1 MLLPMTHHRPSRAM
15 PRTFSRFVLAL
26 VLVAAVAGFA
36 AFDLG
41 RFLSLEQLRAA
52 QADLAGLY
60 AQRPGSVIAAFFGIY
75 VAVTA
80 LSLPGAVPLTLAGG
94 ALFGLGLGTLVVSF
108 ASTLGATLAMLV
120 SRHLLREAVQSRF
133 GARLAEVDRGIARD
147 GAFYLFTLRLVPVL
161 PFFAINLL
169 MGLTAMRA
177 WTYAW
182 VSQLGMLAGT
192 LVYVN
197 AGTQLAQISSLQGIV
212 SPSLLGAFALLGV
225 LPLAGRWLV
234 SALKA
239 RRALAPWRHRR
250 PRRFDRNL
258 VVIGAGA
265 AGLVTSYIAA
275 AVKARVT
282 LVEAH
287 RMGGDCLN
295 TGCVPSK
302 ALIRAATLAQEI
314 REAHR
319 FGVGVAAG
327 ATDPGLSASCSAT
340 AFSAVFAAAVPA
352 KVVVDF
358 PAVMDRVAQVVREI
372 EPHDSVERYRGL
384 GVDVQLGRARVVDPW
399 HVEITQADGQTH
411 TLSTRAIV
419 IATGARPVVPALP
432 GLQEAGVLTSDTLW
446 GLRELPPRLL
456 VMGGGPIGCELAQA
470 FARLGSKV
478 TMVEMGPRLLPK
490 EDADAARHA
499 RRCLEMDGVT
509 VLTGH
514 RAVRCERAQPG
525 PEPSS
530 AGADAS
536 HAGGD
541 PGVTGLAELTGREAA
556 AGAAQTSEPA
566 AWHLVTQCNGHE
578 HRIAFDRILCAVGRS
593 ARLEGFGL
601 EELGID
607 TSGRTLPVDEHL
619 QTVFPHILACGDV
632 AGPYQFT
639 HAAAHQAWYAAVNGL
654 FGSLRRFKVDHR
666 VIPWCTFLDPEI
678 ARVGLNEQEAAAQ
691 GLAFEVTRFDLDE
704 LDRVI
709 VEGGISGAAGGTP
722 EAGPDVGPEGA
733 SAAGWV
739 KVLTVPGKDRILGVT
754 IVGRHAGELLAEWV
768 MAMKHGLGLNKV
780 LGTIHVYPTLVESAK
795 YAAGAWKRAHQPQG
809 LLRWV
814 ERFHAWRRG

>member
-1 MLLPMTHHRPSRAM
+1 MPLTMNAKTSRLL
-15 PRTFSRFVLAL
+15 L
-26 VLVAAVAGFA
+26 VLVLAVALAGFVVL
-36 AFDLG
+36 DLG
-41 RFLSLEQLRAA
+41 RYLSLEQLRAA
-52 QADLAGLY
+52 QADLADLY
-60 AQRPGSVIAAFFGIY
+60 ARRPGTVVAAFFGVY
-75 VAVTA
+75 VVVTA

-108 ASTLGATLAMLV
+108 ASTAGATLAMLV
-120 SRHLLREAVQSRF
+120 SRHLLREAVQARF
-133 GARLAEVDRGIARD
+133 GARLAEMDRGIARD

-169 MGLTAMRA
+169 MGLTAMRL

-182 VSQLGMLAGT
+182 VSQVGMLAGT

-197 AGTQLAQISSLQGIV
+197 AGAQLAQLTSLKGIV
-212 SPSLLGAFALLGV
+212 SPGLLGAFVLLG
-225 LPLAGRWLV
+225 LFPLLVRWLISRV
-234 SALKA
+234 RA
-239 RRALAPWRHRR
+239 RRVLARWAHRR
-250 PRRFDRNL
+250 PKRFDRNL

-302 ALIRAATLAQEI
+302 ALIRAAGI
-314 REAHR
+314 AHEMR
-319 FGVGVAAG
+319 RGQAFGVTAAGVA
-327 ATDPGLSASCSAT
+327 
-340 AFSAVFAAAVPA
+340 
-352 KVVVDF
+352 VDF
-358 PAVMDRVAQVVREI
+358 PAVMARVAQVVRDI

-384 GVDVQLGRARVVDPW
+384 GVDVQLGRAHIVDPW
-399 HVEITQADGQTH
+399 HVQITHADGQTT

-419 IATGARPVVPALP
+419 IATGARPVVPPLP

-446 GLRELPPRLL
+446 GLQALPRRLL
-456 VMGGGPIGCELAQA
+456 VLGGGPIGCELAQA
-470 FARLGSKV
+470 FARLGSHV
-478 TMVEMGPRLLPK
+478 TQVEMGPRLLPK
-490 EDADAARHA
+490 EDEEVAAHA
-499 RRCLEMDGVT
+499 RRCLEVDGVR

-514 RAVRCERAQPG
+514 RAVRCERF
-525 PEPSS
+525 EPTQADAS
-530 AGADAS
+530 AGA
-536 HAGGD
+536 
-541 PGVTGLAELTGREAA
+541 
-556 AGAAQTSEPA
+556 AGALPGDAPA
-566 AWHLVTQCNGHE
+566 WRLVTAQGDTE
-578 HRIAFDRILCAVGRS
+578 HHVAFDRILCAVGRS

-601 EELGID
+601 ENLVID
-607 TSGRTLPVDEHL
+607 TAGRTLPVDEHL

-639 HAAAHQAWYAAVNGL
+639 HVAAHQAWYAAVNGL
-654 FGSLRRFKVDHR
+654 FGTFRRFKADHR

-678 ARVGLNEQEAAAQ
+678 ARVGLNEQEAVAQ
-691 GLAFEVTRFDLDE
+691 GLPFEVTRFDLDD

-709 VEGGISGAAGGTP
+709 VDGGAGG
-722 EAGPDVGPEGA
+722 GPG
-733 SAAGWV
+733 AGWV

-780 LGTIHVYPTLVESAK
+780 LGTIHIYPTLAESAK
-795 YAAGAWKRAHQPQG
+795 YAAGAWKRAHQPQA
-809 LLRWV
+809 LLRVV